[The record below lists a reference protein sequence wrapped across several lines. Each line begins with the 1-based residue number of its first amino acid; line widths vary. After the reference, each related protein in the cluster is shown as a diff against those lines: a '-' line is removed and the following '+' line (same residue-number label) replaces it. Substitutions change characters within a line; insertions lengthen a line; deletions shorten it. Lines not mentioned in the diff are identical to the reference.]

1 MTATKYDRLLALAK
15 ALVAD
20 ERKSIDLATARG
32 RLPPGSSRARVTTA
46 NANWASAAERR
57 DQAID
62 SLRAECC
69 AALHLTDKA
78 DP

>member
-20 ERKSIDLATARG
+20 ERKSLDLSAARG

-57 DQAID
+57 DRAIEA
-62 SLRAECC
+62 LAAECC
-69 AALHLTDKA
+69 AVLHLEAKS
-78 DP
+78 